1 MYKKGILNKMEE
13 KAIHKTIKNYID
25 CLYYNEEDIKKEV
38 KIMGEEETKIFI
50 FNKYCTFTLFI
61 LEKIDEF
68 IELYP
73 KLKTQI
79 ELFKF
84 QTMEIY
90 NFNYEI
96 YYLNDDIDIF
106 EYINKLNNK
115 TKILSKIFEN
125 ILIKGIQKYFKDK

>member
-1 MYKKGILNKMEE
+1 MRINKIKE
-13 KAIHKTIKNYID
+13 KSIHQIIKNYIN
-25 CLYYNEEDIKKEV
+25 CLYYNEEDIKKEIEV
-38 KIMGEEETKIFI
+38 IGEEETRIFI
-50 FNKYCTFTLFI
+50 FDKYRVFILFI

-73 KLKTQI
+73 KLKTEI

-84 QTMEIY
+84 QTMQLY

-96 YYLNDDIDIF
+96 YYLNDNIDIF
-106 EYINKLNNK
+106 EYTNKLNNK

-125 ILIKGIQKYFKDK
+125 ILIVGIYKYFKDK